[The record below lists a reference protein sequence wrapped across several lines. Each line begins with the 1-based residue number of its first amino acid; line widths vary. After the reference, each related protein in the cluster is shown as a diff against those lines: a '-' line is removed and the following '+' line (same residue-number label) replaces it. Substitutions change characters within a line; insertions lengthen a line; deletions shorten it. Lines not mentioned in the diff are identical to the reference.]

1 MNSSYFTEEHELFR
15 QSLKDFL
22 QKEVVPHIE
31 KWEKT
36 GTIERFI
43 WKKFGEMG
51 FFGIAYPE
59 AYGGMNLDLFYTVV
73 FLEEL
78 QKIKSSGFAAAI
90 WAHAYLAMTHLNAEG
105 DERIKQEYLVPSISG
120 DQIGALC
127 ITEPFGGS
135 DVAGMRTTAI
145 KKGNKYILN
154 GSKTFITNG
163 VYADYYVVA
172 AKTSPELGNKGISI
186 FLMDTNLNGVSA
198 TKLDK
203 LGWRASD
210 TAEIAFDNVE
220 IPEENLMGEEGKG
233 WTPYFATLFFW
244 IFFINIWSIIPG
256 IQFPATAR
264 IAIPLI
270 LALLSWA
277 TFIGVGLIRQG
288 PAYFW
293 NSINPPGVPI
303 AFKFLVVPIEF
314 FSKFLMR
321 PFSLAV
327 RLFANMTAGHLIL
340 TIFAIMTNELLIVHN
355 SGLYQVIFAPLPF
368 LGLVAFTGFEVLVA
382 VLQAY
387 IFTILTAVY
396 VSESMHAEH

>member
-1 MNSSYFTEEHELFR
+1 VIVASLLPNINELFDWR
-15 QSLKDFL
+15 SLAGDDTLLAFNKTALMAFVSTVICIAIFWTGSRKQAL
-22 QKEVVPHIE
+22 VP
-31 KWEKT
+31 T
-36 GTIERFI
+36 GIQNVA
-43 WKKFGEMG
+43 EMG
-51 FFGIAYPE
+51 YDMI
-59 AYGGMNLDLFYTVV
+59 
-73 FLEEL
+73 EENV
-78 QKIKSSGFAAAI
+78 S
-90 WAHAYLAMTHLNAEG
+90 
-105 DERIKQEYLVPSISG
+105 
-120 DQIGALC
+120 
-127 ITEPFGGS
+127 
-135 DVAGMRTTAI
+135 
-145 KKGNKYILN
+145 
-154 GSKTFITNG
+154 
-163 VYADYYVVA
+163 VA
-172 AKTSPELGNKGISI
+172 A
-186 FLMDTNLNGVSA
+186 
-198 TKLDK
+198 
-203 LGWRASD
+203 
-210 TAEIAFDNVE
+210 
-220 IPEENLMGEEGKG
+220 MGEEGKG

-303 AFKFLVVPIEF
+303 ALKFLVVPIEF